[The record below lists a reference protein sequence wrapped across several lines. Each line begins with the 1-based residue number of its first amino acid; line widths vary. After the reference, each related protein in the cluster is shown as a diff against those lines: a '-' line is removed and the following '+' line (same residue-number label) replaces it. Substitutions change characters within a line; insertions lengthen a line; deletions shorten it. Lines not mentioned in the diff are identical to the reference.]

1 MINETIFDDIKQ
13 INGYL
18 GSGLSQFT
26 GELLLHDYINENLKL
41 EETLVTFNDV
51 FRNSHSLSQHLSL
64 GKLEIMEL
72 TTTDSKILMAC
83 SGENSPIH
91 LHLFAVFKKDG
102 NVALAKLIMPRILNK
117 AVKELT

>member
-1 MINETIFDDIKQ
+1 MISSKLMDTC
-13 INGYL
+13 

-102 NVALAKLIMPRILNK
+102 NVALWQKVSFIGPRYY
-117 AVKELT
+117 